1 RFLYIIPSSFF
12 FSSSCHHPH
21 LHSFPTRRS
30 SDLTNRKEL
39 LDPALLR
46 PGRFD
51 RHIEVDLPDKRA
63 RKQILQLHMRNKP
76 LDEKVDLDKVAAET
90 FGFSG
95 AQLESL
101 ANEAAIYALRD
112 GEKKIGPQHLS
123 AAIDKVMMGEMT

>member
-1 RFLYIIPSSFF
+1 MIAA
-12 FSSSCHHPH
+12 
-21 LHSFPTRRS
+21 
-30 SDLTNRKEL
+30 TNRKEL

-63 RKQILQLHMRNKP
+63 RNRFFSCTCNKP

-112 GEKKIGPQHLS
+112 GEKKSVPNTCPRPS
-123 AAIDKVMMGEMT
+123 TR